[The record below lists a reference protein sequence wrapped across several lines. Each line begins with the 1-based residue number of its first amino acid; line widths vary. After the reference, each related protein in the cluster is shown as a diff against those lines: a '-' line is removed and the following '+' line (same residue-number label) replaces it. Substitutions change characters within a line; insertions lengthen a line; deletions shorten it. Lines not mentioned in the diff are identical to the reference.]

1 MSNSIMNY
9 GINDF
14 FDAISMTIFSKD
26 EKGLSKIMLYTL
38 GFNLRPWLNIMETD
52 PMERPHNEYL
62 L

>member
-1 MSNSIMNY
+1 MNY

-38 GFNLRPWLNIMETD
+38 GFNLRP
-52 PMERPHNEYL
+52 
-62 L
+62 